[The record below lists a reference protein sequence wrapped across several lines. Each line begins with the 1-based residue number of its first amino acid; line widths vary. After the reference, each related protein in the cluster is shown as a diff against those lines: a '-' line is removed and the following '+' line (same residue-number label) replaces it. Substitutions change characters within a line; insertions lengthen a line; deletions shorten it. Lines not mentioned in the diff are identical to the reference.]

1 MKRYYNPTTH
11 EWYTEGQSLTRKIDN
26 GVFSGIPSVEQL
38 ESWGFEEWVEPTPT
52 PEELLARA
60 KDNKIA
66 ELEAYDASEEV
77 NSFSVDGK
85 TMWLDAATRQ
95 QLRISLDAMQQA
107 GRENVTKW
115 FDGVEYTYPIDVW
128 YYMLG
133 QVEVYASDA
142 LNVTESHK
150 AAINALESIDEVE
163 DYNFQSGYPEK
174 LSFGE

>member
-1 MKRYYNPTTH
+1 MKRYYNPTTK
-11 EWYTEGQSLTRKIDN
+11 EWYIEGNSITKNISN

-38 ESWGFEEWVEPTPT
+38 ESWGFKEYIEPTPT

-60 KDNKIA
+60 KADKIA
-66 ELEAYDASEEV
+66 ELEAYDASDAV
-77 NSFSVDGK
+77 NSFSVNGK
-85 TMWLDAATRQ
+85 QMWLDAQTRQ

-115 FDGVEYTYPIDVW
+115 FDGEKYAYPIDVW

-133 QVEVYASDA
+133 QVEVYAADA

-150 AAINALESIDEVE
+150 AAINALESIEEVE
-163 DYNFQSGYPEK
+163 GYQFTGYPPN
-174 LSFGE
+174 LIF